1 MLREWQIELKR
12 LLLVLSGALLVGA
25 LFGMV
30 GGAIALALVGYL
42 AHSFRQLYIFQR
54 WLRDIAVD
62 SRLEPPESSGVWG
75 EIFDG
80 IYRLQ
85 RREREAAVYLKNIL
99 DKAQESSAALELA
112 VVMINAKGNLSWWNK
127 AAEVLLGFRQGQDQQ
142 QSVTNLLREPRFIDY
157 FERNNYADP
166 LRIPS
171 PTNKKQMLEF
181 QITVFGEGE
190 RLMLVRDVSQMHR
203 LESMRTDFVGNVSH
217 ELRTP
222 ITVINGYLETL
233 LDHQDAVAPRW
244 IKPLQQMHQQA
255 QRMENI
261 VRDLLTL
268 TRLETKALPRVQ
280 DEIHLPSLLREVKNE
295 AELAYGAKH
304 HRFEL
309 TCEGE
314 YRLRGSMNELYSA
327 VSNLV
332 FNAAKYTQEGGEIHI
347 RLNRTNTGLAIEVQ
361 DNGAGIDEHHLP
373 RLTERFYRVD
383 ESRSADTGGT
393 GLGLAIVKHVLA
405 RHGANLQ
412 IASTVGVGSC
422 FACHFPAERILVDAA
437 SATAQSTSA

>member
-1 MLREWQIELKR
+1 MLREWQIEIKR
-12 LLLVLSGALLVGA
+12 VLIVLTAAWLVGMLLGA
-25 LFGMV
+25 VSTVMV
-30 GGAIALALVGYL
+30 LAVLGYL
-42 AHSFRQLYIFQR
+42 AHSFYQLFVFQR
-54 WLRDIAVD
+54 WLRNLATDD
-62 SRLEPPESSGVWG
+62 RQEPPESTGVWG

-85 RREREAAVYLKNIL
+85 RREREAVLYLKNIL
-99 DKAQESSAALELA
+99 DKAQESSAALEMA

-127 AAEVLLGFRQGQDQQ
+127 AAEVLLGFRSAQDQQ
-142 QSVTNLLREPRFIDY
+142 QSVTNLLREPRFIEY
-157 FERNNYADP
+157 FEKQLYTEP

-181 QITVFGEGE
+181 QITLFGEGE

-233 LDHQDAVAPRW
+233 LDHRDTLAPRW
-244 IKPLQQMHQQA
+244 IKPLEQMHQQA

-268 TRLETKALPRVQ
+268 SRLETRSLPKVQ

-295 AELAYGAKH
+295 AELAFAAKQ
-304 HRFEL
+304 HRYFLE
-309 TCEGE
+309 CAGE

-327 VSNLV
+327 ISNLV
-332 FNAAKYTQEGGEIHI
+332 FNASKYTPDNGEIHI
-347 RLNRTNTGLAIEVQ
+347 HLRKTDSGLDVEVQ
-361 DNGAGIDEHHLP
+361 DNGAGIEEHHLP

-383 ESRSADTGGT
+383 ESRSTDTGGT

-405 RHGANLQ
+405 RHGASLQ
-412 IASTVGVGSC
+412 ILSTLGVGSR
-422 FACHFPAERILVDAA
+422 FICHFPAERLLAESPPQVSLPA
-437 SATAQSTSA
+437 SA

>member
-1 MLREWQIELKR
+1 LLREWQIELKR

>member
-393 GLGLAIVKHVLA
+393 G
-405 RHGANLQ
+405 
-412 IASTVGVGSC
+412 
-422 FACHFPAERILVDAA
+422 
-437 SATAQSTSA
+437 

>member
-1 MLREWQIELKR
+1 LLREWQIEIKR
-12 LLLVLSGALLVGA
+12 LLLVLTGALLVGA
-25 LFGMV
+25 LFGSIPE
-30 GGAIALALVGYL
+30 AIALALVGYL

-54 WLRDIAVD
+54 WLRDIALD
-62 SRLEPPESSGVWG
+62 YRLEPPVSTGVWG

-85 RREREAAVYLKNIL
+85 RREREAALYLKNIL
-99 DKAQESSAALELA
+99 DKAQESSAALEMA
-112 VVMINAKGNLSWWNK
+112 VVMINARGNLSWWNK
-127 AAEVLLGFRQGQDQQ
+127 AAEVLLGFRQAQDQQ

-157 FERNNYADP
+157 FEKNNYADP

-171 PTNKKQMLEF
+171 PSNKKQMLEF
-181 QITVFGEGE
+181 QITLFGEGE

-203 LESMRTDFVGNVSH
+203 LESMRSDFVGNVSH

-280 DEIHLPSLLREVKNE
+280 EEIHVPSLLREVKNE
-295 AELAYGAKH
+295 AELAFAAKQH
-304 HRFEL
+304 HFEL
-309 TCEGE
+309 VCEGE

-332 FNAAKYTQEGGEIHI
+332 FNAAKYTPERGEIHI
-347 RLNRTNTGLAIEVQ
+347 RLGRTGSGLTIEVQ
-361 DNGAGIDEHHLP
+361 DNGAGIEEHHLP

-383 ESRSADTGGT
+383 ESRSTDRGGT

-412 IASTVGVGSC
+412 IASTVGVGSRFTC
-422 FACHFPAERILVDAA
+422 QFPAERVLADAA
-437 SATAQSTSA
+437 PGTALSASA